1 MKERFVKLRRRRI
14 LAEEQLEA
22 QRSTGMFQSL
32 IFGHGITSSKDK
44 DDVRMRTHEISA
56 KNLHNE
62 TKKLQDAM
70 KQRNADWQELQQ
82 HREENL
88 VLLRAILSSY
98 EIDRESMEVDM
109 RGVAITGV
117 LSSSD
122 SRLRDDAKQLHRRI
136 CVLHQGL
143 VSLQIAASKWQNT
156 YDEEEKNAIAELTT
170 LQSEADQREIERE
183 EIELEGLA
191 LRGERELARK
201 KREKQRQKIH
211 ELANTMRKLKSD
223 LKTRTLEIQK
233 LKVQYQ
239 ERKNRREN
247 RECLSHEL
255 DMEMMTR
262 RPLVSHLLWR
272 ATSREE
278 SQRKHPEEHLMV
290 YPSESFAEKVMSV
303 RGDVG
308 VNTLSLII
316 IIYSRTSTPR
326 SNTGTRQ
333 SFEIVR
339 DGDKTR
345 SRSEGGFCETS
356 EWGEAE
362 RETL

>member
-1 MKERFVKLRRRRI
+1 
-14 LAEEQLEA
+14 
-22 QRSTGMFQSL
+22 
-32 IFGHGITSSKDK
+32 
-44 DDVRMRTHEISA
+44 
-56 KNLHNE
+56 
-62 TKKLQDAM
+62 
-70 KQRNADWQELQQ
+70 
-82 HREENL
+82 
-88 VLLRAILSSY
+88 
-98 EIDRESMEVDM
+98 
-109 RGVAITGV
+109 
-117 LSSSD
+117 
-122 SRLRDDAKQLHRRI
+122 
-136 CVLHQGL
+136 
-143 VSLQIAASKWQNT
+143 QNT

-303 RGDVG
+303 RLVLPS
-308 VNTLSLII
+308 NRWSEYHFLLLI
-316 IIYSRTSTPR
+316 R
-326 SNTGTRQ
+326 G
-333 SFEIVR
+333 
-339 DGDKTR
+339 
-345 SRSEGGFCETS
+345 
-356 EWGEAE
+356 
-362 RETL
+362 

>member
-1 MKERFVKLRRRRI
+1 
-14 LAEEQLEA
+14 
-22 QRSTGMFQSL
+22 
-32 IFGHGITSSKDK
+32 
-44 DDVRMRTHEISA
+44 ISA

-211 ELANTMRKLKSD
+211 ELAKTMRKLKSD

-233 LKVQYQ
+233 LQAQYQ

-247 RECLSHEL
+247 R
-255 DMEMMTR
+255 
-262 RPLVSHLLWR
+262 
-272 ATSREE
+272 
-278 SQRKHPEEHLMV
+278 
-290 YPSESFAEKVMSV
+290 
-303 RGDVG
+303 
-308 VNTLSLII
+308 
-316 IIYSRTSTPR
+316 
-326 SNTGTRQ
+326 
-333 SFEIVR
+333 
-339 DGDKTR
+339 
-345 SRSEGGFCETS
+345 
-356 EWGEAE
+356 
-362 RETL
+362 